1 MKNNNVMSTML
12 DQMFKN
18 AAESQEDELD
28 FFIDLME
35 AGITLED
42 IKEFLMPI
50 FDEDDFEVET
60 LFATDGCTDNWEIF
74 KLYCEEIGV
83 SEDDGDA
90 YNEAQEKFFNDDTL
104 YTEYMKKYIKM
115 YY

>member
-1 MKNNNVMSTML
+1 MKNNSVMTAML

-42 IKEFLMPI
+42 IKEFLPEQYEYSKNYM
-50 FDEDDFEVET
+50 EDHG
-60 LFATDGCTDNWEIF
+60 LI
-74 KLYCEEIGV
+74 
-83 SEDDGDA
+83 
-90 YNEAQEKFFNDDTL
+90 
-104 YTEYMKKYIKM
+104 
-115 YY
+115 

>member
-1 MKNNNVMSTML
+1 MKNNSVMSTML

-42 IKEFLMPI
+42 IKEFLPEQYEYSKNYM
-50 FDEDDFEVET
+50 EDHG
-60 LFATDGCTDNWEIF
+60 LI
-74 KLYCEEIGV
+74 
-83 SEDDGDA
+83 
-90 YNEAQEKFFNDDTL
+90 
-104 YTEYMKKYIKM
+104 
-115 YY
+115 

>member
-1 MKNNNVMSTML
+1 MKNNNIMSTML

-42 IKEFLMPI
+42 IKEFLPEQYEYSKNYM
-50 FDEDDFEVET
+50 EDHG
-60 LFATDGCTDNWEIF
+60 LI
-74 KLYCEEIGV
+74 
-83 SEDDGDA
+83 
-90 YNEAQEKFFNDDTL
+90 
-104 YTEYMKKYIKM
+104 
-115 YY
+115 

>member
-28 FFIDLME
+28 FFNDLME

-42 IKEFLMPI
+42 IKEFLPEQYEYSKNYM
-50 FDEDDFEVET
+50 EDHG
-60 LFATDGCTDNWEIF
+60 LI
-74 KLYCEEIGV
+74 
-83 SEDDGDA
+83 
-90 YNEAQEKFFNDDTL
+90 
-104 YTEYMKKYIKM
+104 
-115 YY
+115 

>member
-35 AGITLED
+35 AGITLDD
-42 IKEFLMPI
+42 IKEFLPEQYEYSKNFM
-50 FDEDDFEVET
+50 EDHG
-60 LFATDGCTDNWEIF
+60 LI
-74 KLYCEEIGV
+74 
-83 SEDDGDA
+83 
-90 YNEAQEKFFNDDTL
+90 
-104 YTEYMKKYIKM
+104 
-115 YY
+115 

>member
-28 FFIDLME
+28 FFIDLMV

-42 IKEFLMPI
+42 IKEFLPEQYEYSKNFM
-50 FDEDDFEVET
+50 EDHG
-60 LFATDGCTDNWEIF
+60 LI
-74 KLYCEEIGV
+74 
-83 SEDDGDA
+83 
-90 YNEAQEKFFNDDTL
+90 
-104 YTEYMKKYIKM
+104 
-115 YY
+115 

>member
-12 DQMFKN
+12 DHMFKN

-42 IKEFLMPI
+42 IKEFLPEQYEYSKNYM
-50 FDEDDFEVET
+50 EDHG
-60 LFATDGCTDNWEIF
+60 LI
-74 KLYCEEIGV
+74 
-83 SEDDGDA
+83 
-90 YNEAQEKFFNDDTL
+90 
-104 YTEYMKKYIKM
+104 
-115 YY
+115 

>member
-42 IKEFLMPI
+42 IKEFLPEQYEYSKNYM
-50 FDEDDFEVET
+50 EDHG
-60 LFATDGCTDNWEIF
+60 LI
-74 KLYCEEIGV
+74 
-83 SEDDGDA
+83 
-90 YNEAQEKFFNDDTL
+90 
-104 YTEYMKKYIKM
+104 
-115 YY
+115 

>member
-18 AAESQEDELD
+18 AAENQEDELD

-42 IKEFLMPI
+42 IKEFLPEQYEYSKNYM
-50 FDEDDFEVET
+50 EDHG
-60 LFATDGCTDNWEIF
+60 LI
-74 KLYCEEIGV
+74 
-83 SEDDGDA
+83 
-90 YNEAQEKFFNDDTL
+90 
-104 YTEYMKKYIKM
+104 
-115 YY
+115 

>member
-35 AGITLED
+35 AGITLDD
-42 IKEFLMPI
+42 IKEFLPEQYEYSKNYM
-50 FDEDDFEVET
+50 EDHG
-60 LFATDGCTDNWEIF
+60 LI
-74 KLYCEEIGV
+74 
-83 SEDDGDA
+83 
-90 YNEAQEKFFNDDTL
+90 
-104 YTEYMKKYIKM
+104 
-115 YY
+115 

>member
-42 IKEFLMPI
+42 IKEFLPEQYEYSKNFM
-50 FDEDDFEVET
+50 EDHG
-60 LFATDGCTDNWEIF
+60 LI
-74 KLYCEEIGV
+74 
-83 SEDDGDA
+83 
-90 YNEAQEKFFNDDTL
+90 
-104 YTEYMKKYIKM
+104 
-115 YY
+115 

>member
-1 MKNNNVMSTML
+1 MSTML

-42 IKEFLMPI
+42 IKEFLPEQYEYSKNYM
-50 FDEDDFEVET
+50 EDHG
-60 LFATDGCTDNWEIF
+60 LI
-74 KLYCEEIGV
+74 
-83 SEDDGDA
+83 
-90 YNEAQEKFFNDDTL
+90 
-104 YTEYMKKYIKM
+104 
-115 YY
+115 

>member
-28 FFIDLME
+28 FFIDLMG

-42 IKEFLMPI
+42 IKEFLPEQYEYSKNYM
-50 FDEDDFEVET
+50 EDHG
-60 LFATDGCTDNWEIF
+60 LI
-74 KLYCEEIGV
+74 
-83 SEDDGDA
+83 
-90 YNEAQEKFFNDDTL
+90 
-104 YTEYMKKYIKM
+104 
-115 YY
+115 